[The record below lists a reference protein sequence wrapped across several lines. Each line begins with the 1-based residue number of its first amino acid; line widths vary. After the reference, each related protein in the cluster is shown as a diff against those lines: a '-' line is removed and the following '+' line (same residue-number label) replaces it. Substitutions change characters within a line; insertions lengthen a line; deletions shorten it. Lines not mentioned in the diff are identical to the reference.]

1 MSEKTRKL
9 ILLLAIACNFAISI
23 GYSNF
28 ESFDP
33 MVKWSAAYAD
43 TDLYIGE
50 YYGTR
55 SHKFAVHRLVT
66 PYLARLSPG
75 IPASFF
81 GPGRAFNQT
90 SIVAFKFAIINVVF
104 LVATS
109 IVLYYLNRGFGLS
122 ETLAAF
128 GALLFFCLPMV
139 IRQGALPIVD
149 TSYWFFLS
157 LAVLAVQRQNIWL
170 LVGATLI
177 GVFAKEQVLWVILF
191 ILLAPFTKTRRFVLL
206 CAVGPAFVA
215 YSMVVFGS
223 GLSVDN
229 YYLWGSSLPLILK
242 AVNRLFSINGL
253 FQLWMSFGFLW
264 LYCVYALIR
273 CRPPTILQRWAWFIP
288 AVLFATR
295 LLGVSGVM
303 RHMTITFVVVIPLA
317 LIGISKWLSLGEP
330 INCVKNER
338 GSEIS

>member
-1 MSEKTRKL
+1 MSEKTRKM

-28 ESFDP
+28 QSFDP

-43 TDLYIGE
+43 TDLYINE
-50 YYGTR
+50 YYGTN
-55 SHKFAVHRLVT
+55 SHRGLMDHRLVT
-66 PYLARLSPG
+66 PCLARLVPDILSS
-75 IPASFF
+75 SF
-81 GPGRAFNQT
+81 GQGRTFNQT
-90 SIVAFKFAIINVVF
+90 SIAAFKFAIINIVF

-122 ETLAAF
+122 ETLAVI
-128 GALLFFCLPMV
+128 GALLFFSLTMV
-139 IRQGALPIVD
+139 VRQGALPMVD

-170 LVGATLI
+170 LVGSTLI

-223 GLSVDN
+223 GLSGND
-229 YYLWGSSLPLILK
+229 YLLSGSFLSMVPR
-242 AVNRLFSINGL
+242 AVNRLFSLNGL

-264 LYCVYALIR
+264 FYCVYALIR
-273 CRPPTILQRWAWFIP
+273 CRPPSILNRWAWFIP
-288 AVLFATR
+288 TVLLASRF
-295 LLGVSGVM
+295 LGVAGVM

-317 LIGISKWLSLGEP
+317 LIGINGWLSLGKP
-330 INCVKNER
+330 INSTKEGFV
-338 GSEIS
+338 